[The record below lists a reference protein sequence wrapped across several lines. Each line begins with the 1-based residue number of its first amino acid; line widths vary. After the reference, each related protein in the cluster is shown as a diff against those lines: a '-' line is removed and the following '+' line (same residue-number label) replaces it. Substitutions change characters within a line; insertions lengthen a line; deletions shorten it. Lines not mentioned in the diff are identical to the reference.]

1 MILTSDFLML
11 CPDISGWNSI
21 LRRLRNILWPVYGN
35 ISYDKRAEQIIFR
48 QSKQVNSETL
58 F

>member
-48 QSKQVNSETL
+48 QSK
-58 F
+58 

>member
-11 CPDISGWNSI
+11 RPDRSGWNSI

>member
-11 CPDISGWNSI
+11 CPDRSGWNSI
-21 LRRLRNILWPVYGN
+21 LRRLRNILWPVCGN